1 MYIDNGIILFI
12 YLFAMLSVF
21 VIGFLVTALGIYVV
35 KGKEEF
41 KQFWK
46 REF

>member
-1 MYIDNGIILFI
+1 MYIDNGIILFG

-21 VIGFLVTALGIYVV
+21 TVGFLVTALGIYVV

-41 KQFWK
+41 KQFIK
-46 REF
+46 EEF